1 MKVEDHLWSSCY
13 GEVWNFDHLC
23 FTLLLWN
30 NLSLSMRKGET
41 SREKLSFHTR
51 SYWNGTFF
59 LIQFRRAVSLSGY
72 FKNKPYISSLTYWA
86 GVLVC
91 AIKHMVVLLMAG
103 FLTSVSQFYVIFLE
117 NWLTDI
123 ISWFSHF
130 SHTAPEGTY
139 PRKIRDA
146 FRQLVSTSFFQKKGF
161 HFFHAKPMRLF
172 DV

>member
-1 MKVEDHLWSSCY
+1 MVKFGILTIYASLYFYETICP
-13 GEVWNFDHLC
+13 FLC
-23 FTLLLWN
+23 V
-30 NLSLSMRKGET
+30 KGK
-41 SREKLSFHTR
+41 RAGR
-51 SYWNGTFF
+51 NIF

-91 AIKHMVVLLMAG
+91 AIKHMVVLSMAG
-103 FLTSVSQFYVIFLE
+103 FLTSDAQFYVIFLE
-117 NWLTDI
+117 SWLTDT

-146 FRQLVSTSFFQKKGF
+146 FRQLVSTSFFQNKGF